1 MSEARVSEMSEA
13 LDCGR
18 CGRSL
23 LGGRYALGPQGAP
36 HCLPCYDSHLASSCE
51 RCSKPIGCGSK
62 ELSYQERH
70 WHEECF
76 RCARCSASLCAQ
88 PFLCQG
94 EQLLCGDCYCSEVAE
109 RCSGCSKP
117 IAPGS
122 RRMEYND
129 ASWHEGCFVCS
140 RCDKPIGS
148 GSFVPREDG
157 NFCTACYESHVALRC
172 THCNEVMK
180 EGGVRYEGRPWHRE
194 CFVCG
199 ACGAQLA
206 GQRFTSRGDGDGAEP
221 LCLDCH
227 AGLYAHKC
235 AACGSP
241 ITGAGGAKFISFEER
256 HWHHECFACKG
267 CNASLAGKGFIV
279 QGDDI
284 VCAAC
289 AHDS

>member
-227 AGLYAHKC
+227 AGLYAHKRRGSQVHLVRG
-235 AACGSP
+235 AALAPRVLRLQGLQCFPRRQGLHRP
-241 ITGAGGAKFISFEER
+241 GRR
-256 HWHHECFACKG
+256 HR
-267 CNASLAGKGFIV
+267 
-279 QGDDI
+279 
-284 VCAAC
+284 VCRLC
-289 AHDS
+289 PRQLEQCSRTHG

>member
-1 MSEARVSEMSEA
+1 MSEA

-23 LGGRYALGPQGAP
+23 LGGRYALGPQGTP

-51 RCSKPIGCGSK
+51 HCGKPIACGSK
-62 ELSYQERH
+62 ELSYQEKH

-76 RCARCSASLCAQ
+76 CCARCATSLCAR
-88 PFLCQG
+88 PFLWQG
-94 EQLLCGDCYCSEVAE
+94 GQLLCGDCYCSEVAE
-109 RCSGCSKP
+109 RCSGCNKP

-122 RRMEYND
+122 RRMEYNA
-129 ASWHEGCFVCS
+129 ASWHEDCFVCS
-140 RCDKPIGS
+140 RCHKPIGS

-157 NFCTACYESHVALRC
+157 NFCTACYDSHVALRC
-172 THCNEVMK
+172 TRCNKAMK

-194 CFVCG
+194 CFACG
-199 ACGAQLA
+199 ACGAPLA
-206 GQRFTSRGDGDGAEP
+206 GQRFTSRGDGDAAEP

-235 AACGSP
+235 ANCGSP

-256 HWHHECFACKG
+256 HWHHECFTCKG

-284 VCAAC
+284 VCATC